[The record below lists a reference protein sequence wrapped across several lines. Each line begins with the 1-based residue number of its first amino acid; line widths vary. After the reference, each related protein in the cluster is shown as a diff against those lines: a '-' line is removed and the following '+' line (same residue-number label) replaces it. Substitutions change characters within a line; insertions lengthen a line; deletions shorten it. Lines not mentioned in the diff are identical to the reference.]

1 MHVRMGYCRVS
12 NSLQESVPGKVV
24 SSSRPV
30 QKRETVERKALQ
42 ETKAHGVEAWRRWGK
57 RSSYTTDV
65 VLNFSINL

>member
-1 MHVRMGYCRVS
+1 MLYMHVRMGYCRVS

-42 ETKAHGVEAWRRWGK
+42 ETKAHGVEA
-57 RSSYTTDV
+57 
-65 VLNFSINL
+65 